1 MKGPWGR
8 MHDLDLE
15 IDLNSMDETGLP
27 WAFVDEAKDPSLL
40 VPGSWLMVGEGEVRA
55 VAQVVDC
62 DGTIVHVRP
71 LLDSVEKHLDL
82 LARSP
87 RLAG

>member
-1 MKGPWGR
+1 MYE
-8 MHDLDLE
+8 LDLE

-27 WAFVDEAKDPSLL
+27 WAFIDEAPDPSQL
-40 VPGSWLMVGEGEVRA
+40 VPGAWLMVGEGEVRA

-62 DGTIVHVRP
+62 DGAIVHVRP
-71 LLDSVEKHLDL
+71 LLDSVDDHLDL
-82 LARSP
+82 LAHRP